1 MEATLTREEGVMD
14 VSDVMVWLANQS
26 RQGECPIWDLPDHHR
41 LNLADMLIALTRD
54 SVLSEREW
62 QSLLSRHIGLD

>member
-1 MEATLTREEGVMD
+1 ME

-41 LNLADMLIALTRD
+41 LNLADMLIAADTRQCA
-54 SVLSEREW
+54 ERTRVAIAAESPHW
-62 QSLLSRHIGLD
+62 T